1 MSFPSKEEIELPILL
16 ELDAMGGQGA
26 TQDIYLRV
34 AQHFPQMSAEEQV
47 QKLKSGDK
55 KWPNLVRWARLQL
68 ITNGEVVGAGKTIW
82 KITDK
87 GRQRI
92 EKKS

>member
-1 MSFPSKEEIELPILL
+1 MSFPNKEEIELPILL
-16 ELDAMGGQGA
+16 ELDAMGGQA
-26 TQDIYLRV
+26 AIQDIYRRV
-34 AQHFPQMSAEEQV
+34 AQHFPEMSAEELG

-68 ITNGEVVGAGKTIW
+68 LINGEVASSGKGIW
-82 KITDK
+82 RITDK

-92 EKKS
+92 ERKS